1 MCGLQ
6 EAGGG
11 RKERND
17 VVRFFLCTGGIFL
30 LDQATKYLALHLLD
44 PCKPAKILPAFFWL
58 ILRHNSGAA
67 FSLFTGQTALLT
79 VFTGIACALIIWW
92 GIKIPPGEKTLQISL
107 GLIGGGALGNL
118 FDRFFRGGLVVD
130 FLDLHW
136 FNKIHWPTF
145 NIADTAICIGVGLI
159 MLDTLILR
167 KKAAGVRTA
176 GKKA

>member
-1 MCGLQ
+1 M
-6 EAGGG
+6 
-11 RKERND
+11 
-17 VVRFFLCTGGIFL
+17 RFFVCTGGIFI
-30 LDQATKYLALHLLD
+30 LDQITKFLALHFLD
-44 PCKPAKILPAFFWL
+44 SYKPIKMIPPFFWL

-67 FSLFTGQTALLT
+67 FSLFTEQTIVLT
-79 VFTGIACALIIWW
+79 IFTGIASLVIIWW
-92 GIKIPPGEKTLQISL
+92 GIKLPPGEKMMQISL
-107 GLIGGGALGNL
+107 GLIAGGALGNL

-167 KKAAGVRTA
+167 KKVAPLRTSPKVA
-176 GKKA
+176 R